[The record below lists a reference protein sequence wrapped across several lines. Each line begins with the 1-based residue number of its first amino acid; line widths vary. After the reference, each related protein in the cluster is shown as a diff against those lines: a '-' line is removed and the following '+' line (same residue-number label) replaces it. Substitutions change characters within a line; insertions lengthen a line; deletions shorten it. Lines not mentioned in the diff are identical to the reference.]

1 VSGLLFTGE
10 RLHADDP
17 LFAIDLVRHRAAY
30 AFAISLAGSE
40 THGCILDLGCGT
52 GYGTRELADA
62 LPRVFAV
69 DRIAPDA
76 GARHPRCSFIRADAA
91 HIPLQN
97 AAFDMVVSFQVV
109 EHLDDPGPYLQAL
122 ARLLR
127 PGGVALLSTPN
138 RLESDGENPFHVRE
152 YEADDF
158 AALLGHYFGAV
169 EMLGVSATPGP
180 KAYYDARLRR
190 IRAIVRLDPLRLR
203 HRLPRRLVD
212 RLFAILA
219 VVVRKAIQRGE
230 GLPPADL
237 EDFPIRAAEPHC
249 LDLLAVCR
257 LPRAASNREGDAP

>member
-1 VSGLLFTGE
+1 MSRLLFTGE

-30 AFAISLAGSE
+30 AFALSMAKAEEHAS
-40 THGCILDLGCGT
+40 ILDLGCGT
-52 GYGTRELADA
+52 GYGAQELAEA

-76 GARHPRCSFIRADAA
+76 AARHPQCTFVRADAA
-91 HIPLQN
+91 HLPLRE
-97 AAFDMVVSFQVV
+97 ASFDMVVSFQVI
-109 EHLDDPGPYLQAL
+109 EHLDDPGPYLKAL
-122 ARLLR
+122 AGLLR

-152 YEADDF
+152 YEAGELTP
-158 AALLGHYFGAV
+158 LLGRYFGAV

-190 IRAIVRLDPLRLR
+190 IRTIVRLDPLRLR
-203 HRLPRRLVD
+203 ERLPRWLVD
-212 RLFAILA
+212 RLFAALA
-219 VVVRKAIQRGE
+219 VVVRKGIARGE

-237 EDFPIRAAEPHC
+237 EDFPIRTAEPEC

-257 LPRAASNREGDAP
+257 GPGTTPTPGGEGP